1 MAKEVST
8 RMWEIGRI
16 LVEAREKV
24 NPKFK
29 GAFYQ
34 GVANHMK
41 EDLSLSALYE
51 CAKLYERYPDFSSRV
66 EKTGL
71 IQPNDNNIYISGTNT
86 KFYINVQVF
95 MNDTQIF

>member
-8 RMWEIGRI
+8 RMWKIGRI

-41 EDLSLSALYE
+41 EDMALSTLYS
-51 CAKLYERYPDFSSRV
+51 CAKLYERFPDFLARYK
-66 EKTGL
+66 KTGL

-95 MNDTQIF
+95 MNDTLIL